1 MVTPFLNWP
10 LDVII
15 GAPRLRVGKMGLVTR
30 YAVFV
35 ANATEGEL
43 FGGPGPAYECGD
55 LCWERTG
62 QLEDGTPVGNKF
74 WGFAQLAVRPWVG
87 G

>member
-1 MVTPFLNWP
+1 
-10 LDVII
+10 
-15 GAPRLRVGKMGLVTR
+15 MGLVTR